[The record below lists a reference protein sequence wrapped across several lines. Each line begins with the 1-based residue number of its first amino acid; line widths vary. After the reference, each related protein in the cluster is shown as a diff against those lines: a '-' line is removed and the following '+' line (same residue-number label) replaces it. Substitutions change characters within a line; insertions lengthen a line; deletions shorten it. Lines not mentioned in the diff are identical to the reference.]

1 MYCCYCYFF
10 HRLVCCVIV
19 PFHSILFRSHYLY
32 KVGMVRMVY
41 TYLHVLVYIIF
52 HVVGHPIHSHTIRF
66 YKIVLSFSHSSVRSL
81 ARSFIR
87 SVLIHCSFLLT
98 CSLQH
103 LNRRTQTPTDK
114 GIHKSPAFQ
123 KTLVVPN

>member
-1 MYCCYCYFF
+1 MHCCYCYFF

-19 PFHSILFRSHYLY
+19 PFHSILFRSHLY
-32 KVGMVRMVY
+32 KVGTIWYVWCTRTY
-41 TYLHVLVYIIF
+41 TYLYIIF
-52 HVVGHPIHSHTIRF
+52 HIVGHPIHSHTIRF
-66 YKIVLSFSHSSVRSL
+66 YKIVLSFSHSFIRSFS
-81 ARSFIR
+81 RSFIR

-123 KTLVVPN
+123 KTLIIVN